1 MLGDLIAVFQGLVMF
16 VTISLTPPKWYP
28 IRINTCHLPT
38 NRFDN
43 RKTIRLIVR
52 LRLSHLLLPH
62 KRVRITRSQRFFN
75 RISFYPWAVA
85 VRRNQTNEKSHTI
98 SEKSR
103 WTFPH
108 CNQRHYPTCII
119 GLMACY
125 VTCPVVTKGKS
136 RPISYLGRLFSWCDT
151 RSGKSRSKVRACEQQ
166 KNAIFSE
173 KSNYFFTVESL

>member
-1 MLGDLIAVFQGLVMF
+1 MLTFVIFDDSTFNFQGSAMLT
-16 VTISLTPPKWYP
+16 TILLTSQKWSNQ
-28 IRINTCHLPT
+28 INTCNLPT

-43 RKTIRLIVR
+43 RKTIRLIAR

-62 KRVRITRSQRFFN
+62 KRVRITRSQRFYN

-136 RPISYLGRLFSWCDT
+136 RSGFDHWAAFLLGCDT
-151 RSGKSRSKVRACEQQ
+151 
-166 KNAIFSE
+166 
-173 KSNYFFTVESL
+173 